1 MKTKG
6 TQAFIRTSRASKRV
20 CSDAFE
26 WASKEWAHADGP
38 EQSHVEQ
45 ANSKAVYI

>member
-6 TQAFIRTSRASKRV
+6 TQIFIRTATKRV

-38 EQSHVEQ
+38 ERSHVEQ